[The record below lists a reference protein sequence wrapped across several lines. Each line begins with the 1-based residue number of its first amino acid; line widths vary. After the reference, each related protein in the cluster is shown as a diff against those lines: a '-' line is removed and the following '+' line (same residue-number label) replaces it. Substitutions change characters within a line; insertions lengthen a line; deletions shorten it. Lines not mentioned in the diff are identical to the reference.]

1 MGMTDHASEWRRLLS
16 PWILVPVALVVL
28 GVPAA
33 TAIALARGG
42 SEGPTSSATFEPA
55 PSPTPSSAAARGTR
69 AWPDAKST
77 GVPAGTALTASG
89 SLSLTADGQVLS
101 GLDITGCVEV
111 KARNVTIT
119 KSRITCDSATYAVR
133 VDDGA
138 TGLVLE
144 DVEIDG
150 SGKTSTAVCCGNY
163 TIRRANIHN
172 TIDGPRLGTNT
183 TIVDSWIHD
192 LARGPGSHNDAMQTT
207 GGQNIVVRH
216 NRLDAY
222 NASTK
227 DPFNAA
233 IMVGSTNT
241 PEVRNLLFE
250 DNYCNGGNYT
260 IGVRPDLKAVD
271 VVFRNNV
278 FGRDHRFGVV
288 ARWRHP
294 GITWEDSNV
303 YGDTGKPVVDR

>member
-1 MGMTDHASEWRRLLS
+1 MVDQAARRRWLRS
-16 PWILVPVALVVL
+16 PWLLVPLAVVVL
-28 GVPAA
+28 AVPTAAGVVLTRGEPGSPASVRFESASPAA
-33 TAIALARGG
+33 
-42 SEGPTSSATFEPA
+42 
-55 PSPTPSSAAARGTR
+55 PSSAAAPAART
-69 AWPDAKST
+69 WPDAKTT

-89 SLSLTADGQVLS
+89 SLSLDTDGQVVS

-111 KARNVTIT
+111 KARNVTIRQS
-119 KSRITCDSATYAVR
+119 KITCGSGTYAVR
-133 VDDGA
+133 VTDDA

-172 TIDGPRLGTNT
+172 TIDGPRLGSNT

-192 LARGPGSHNDAMQTT
+192 LSRGSGSHNDAMQTT

-222 NASTK
+222 NANTK

-233 IMVGSTNT
+233 IMVGSTT
-241 PEVRNLLFE
+241 SPEVRNLLVE

-278 FGRDHRFGVV
+278 FGRDHRFGAV
-288 ARWRHP
+288 ARWGHP
-294 GITWEDSNV
+294 GITWERTNV
-303 YGDTGKPVVDR
+303 YADTGRPVVEK

>member
-1 MGMTDHASEWRRLLS
+1 MGMTGQASRRRRLLS
-16 PWILVPVALVVL
+16 PWFLVPVALAVLTVPTATAVVL
-28 GVPAA
+28 TRGDSGSPA
-33 TAIALARGG
+33 
-42 SEGPTSSATFEPA
+42 SSAGFGSA
-55 PSPTPSSAAARGTR
+55 TPSAPPSKAAPATR
-69 AWPDAKST
+69 TWPDAKTT

-89 SLSLTADGQVLS
+89 SLSLETDGQVVS

-111 KARNVTIT
+111 KARNVTIR
-119 KSRITCDSATYAVR
+119 KSKITCGSGNYAVR
-133 VDDGA
+133 VEDGA
-138 TGLVLE
+138 TNVVLE

-150 SGKTSTAVCCGNY
+150 AGQTSTAVCCGNY
-163 TIRRANIHN
+163 TIRRANIHD
-172 TIDGPRLGTNT
+172 TVDGPRLGSNT
-183 TIVDSWIHD
+183 MIVDSWIHD
-192 LARGPGSHNDAMQTT
+192 LSRRSGSHNDAMQTT

-233 IMVGSTNT
+233 IMVGSTST
-241 PEVRNLLFE
+241 PEVRNLLVE

-278 FGRDHRFGVV
+278 FGRDHRFGAV
-288 ARWRHP
+288 ARWGHP
-294 GITWEDSNV
+294 GITWDDTNV
-303 YGDTGKPVVDR
+303 YVDTGRPVVDK